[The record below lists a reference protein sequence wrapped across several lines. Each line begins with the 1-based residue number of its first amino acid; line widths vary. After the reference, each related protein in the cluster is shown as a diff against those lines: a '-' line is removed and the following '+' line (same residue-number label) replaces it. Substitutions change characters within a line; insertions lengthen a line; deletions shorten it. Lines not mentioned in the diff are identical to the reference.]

1 MVIPRVTSM
10 TQRFAAA
17 VVGVLLVFVTV
28 MPAVGA
34 CCVAKPGVRMT
45 AMHASMP
52 CCAEHCTLSRAD
64 AARNHD
70 FTAVSAPSP
79 DTVVVVVASIAELSS
94 PANASIGN
102 ALIAHSSAEF
112 SPPPPFLLHSQFRI

>member
-1 MVIPRVTSM
+1 MIPRVPSM
-10 TQRFAAA
+10 TQRFATA
-17 VVGVLLVFVTV
+17 VVVVLLVFVIA
-28 MPAVGA
+28 MPAVGS
-34 CCVAKPGVRMT
+34 CCVAKPGARMA

-52 CCAEHCTLSRAD
+52 CCAEHCTLSSAD

-79 DTVVVVVASIAELSS
+79 DAAVAVVATIAELSS
-94 PANASIGN
+94 PADASTGN

-112 SPPPPFLLHSQFRI
+112 SPPSFFLLHSQFRI